1 MSLGTLLQ
9 LMDPLAIQRRE
20 DSYKDADRGR
30 RASTFCFTPHWNI
43 LPSSSFE
50 GPSTRPVDF
59 IHDFLGS

>member
-30 RASTFCFTPHWNI
+30 RSQHLLLYTSLEHPALIQF
-43 LPSSSFE
+43 
-50 GPSTRPVDF
+50 
-59 IHDFLGS
+59 